1 MWIPKYFPQWL
12 TKEGRGWQGLLK
24 HFVIMKFLRRD
35 IKAFHRCEISPTN
48 QGISENSSL
57 LCFLSLIQVVI
68 IVYYIKEIA
77 VNLVEI
83 INFFKIIEHSRVA
96 Y

>member
-1 MWIPKYFPQWL
+1 MWIQKYFPNWL

-35 IKAFHRCEISPTN
+35 MKAFHRCEISPAN
-48 QGISENSSL
+48 RGISEKNSL
-57 LCFLSLIQVVI
+57 LCFLSLIQVVA
-68 IVYYIKEIA
+68 IVYCLKEIA

-83 INFFKIIEHSRVA
+83 INFFKIIVHLGIG